1 MESKYKLVLGNTK
14 IVLDE
19 MITKNQ
25 KVDMIFTSP
34 PYYAMRKNYSG
45 NSDGEVG
52 SIHVDDYVEWFLE
65 FTDKFLQ
72 VLEPDGSFFLNISF
86 RILHK

>member
-19 MITKNQ
+19 MISKDQ

-45 NSDGEVG
+45 NSDGEVWIN
-52 SIHVDDYVEWFLE
+52 SC
-65 FTDKFLQ
+65 
-72 VLEPDGSFFLNISF
+72 
-86 RILHK
+86 